1 MAIYKYSEVKPIRI
15 GDKVFELKTEED
27 KKHLNGYIFDS
38 LVFRYIIARKQMAEY
53 KNLKFKGGC
62 SSKDNNFYDK
72 QANRDIMRFCQI
84 LDEAIGEHD

>member
-1 MAIYKYSEVKPIRI
+1 MATYKYSEVKPIRI

-53 KNLKFKGGC
+53 ENLKFKGGC
-62 SSKDNNFYDK
+62 SSKENNFYDK
-72 QANRDIMRFCQI
+72 QANRDIIRFCQI